1 MLYNRYRGVEFIMQP
16 ISNDKRA
23 DIIAAKKRKE
33 PVTVIKKWFNVSDST
48 ISRIWNKYL
57 KTGSFFPIAYTGRKS
72 DITPEQDESIRL
84 KIAENC
90 DITIEKLIAE
100 LQLEITV
107 SGLSRHLDKM
117 GLSFK
122 KRHSIQTIK
131 SEKMLYKNVQIG
143 EKIKKK

>member
-1 MLYNRYRGVEFIMQP
+1 MQP